1 MQKTA
6 QNSKKNPNSSEN
18 KGKNVDFKCIM
29 HKTAGHLTF
38 VIPRAPTFSLYEVVP
53 FPVPQAPAN
62 RQPIP
67 SIPIPLL
74 MACFGGGG
82 APDNLAQAW

>member
-6 QNSKKNPNSSEN
+6 QNAKKIQT
-18 KGKNVDFKCIM
+18 VA
-29 HKTAGHLTF
+29 KTLKKKAGHLTF